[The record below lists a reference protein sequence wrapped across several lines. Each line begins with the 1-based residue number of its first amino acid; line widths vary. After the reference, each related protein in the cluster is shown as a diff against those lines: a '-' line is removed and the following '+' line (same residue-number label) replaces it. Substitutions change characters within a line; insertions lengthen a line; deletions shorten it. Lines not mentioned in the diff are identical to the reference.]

1 MNLRIIAHKGLTQ
14 VQKEVSQQ
22 THFRKTKRRLNSM
35 SKKGLLMARLIDIDH
50 YLLHT
55 TDTDFQVTSSQRECL
70 CAHAQKA
77 TSVLV
82 AILKKDGNF
91 FQ

>member
-1 MNLRIIAHKGLTQ
+1 MAILTP
-14 VQKEVSQQ
+14 
-22 THFRKTKRRLNSM
+22 N
-35 SKKGLLMARLIDIDH
+35 ARCEPCKQ
-50 YLLHT
+50 YHT
-55 TDTDFQVTSSQRECL
+55 ADTDFQVTSSQRECL

-91 FQ
+91 FQSRIICPKTLTWKLILKTGKVKYEL

>member
-1 MNLRIIAHKGLTQ
+1 MNSTISWNLRNHRSINWDQFK
-14 VQKEVSQQ
+14 
-22 THFRKTKRRLNSM
+22 
-35 SKKGLLMARLIDIDH
+35 
-50 YLLHT
+50 HT
-55 TDTDFQVTSSQRECL
+55 VDTDFQVTSSLRECL

-91 FQ
+91 FQSRIICPKMLTWRLILKTGKVKYEL